1 MVQSSRRTRPGPP
14 LGRRRRRRA
23 FERSNDRSIDRSI
36 DRHSRSRGYKVKHPP
51 RRPSSCLPLR
61 ARSRAPSTSR
71 LRDRDRRRRR
81 RRRPAPRRATSG
93 CPEAP
98 GRSTS
103 TEPPQGACERTRAST
118 ISRDASSVCVFFL
131 NRDSSVSTREEGVDT
146 FGRRSIGI
154 GDRVVGWMSRSSRMF
169 DRAGSDRVKNRRR
182 RVDEHSTNRRRGCRW
197 TSNGRPR
204 SSVVASGDAD
214 ERTNGWMDGCALED
228 TRR

>member
-1 MVQSSRRTRPGPP
+1 MFASARTFARAVHVASPRPRSSSTTTTTTRAAAGDVWMPGS
-14 LGRRRRRRA
+14 A
-23 FERSNDRSIDRSI
+23 
-36 DRHSRSRGYKVKHPP
+36 
-51 RRPSSCLPLR
+51 RPKYLDG
-61 ARSRAPSTSR
+61 T
-71 LRDRDRRRRR
+71 
-81 RRRPAPRRATSG
+81 
-93 CPEAP
+93 AP
-98 GRSTS
+98 G
-103 TEPPQGACERTRAST
+103 CVRANDANARST
-118 ISRDASSVCVFFL
+118 ISRCLVCVCVFFL

-169 DRAGSDRVKNRRR
+169 DRAGSDRIENRRR
-182 RVDEHSTNRRRGCRW
+182 RVDEHSTSRRRGRRW